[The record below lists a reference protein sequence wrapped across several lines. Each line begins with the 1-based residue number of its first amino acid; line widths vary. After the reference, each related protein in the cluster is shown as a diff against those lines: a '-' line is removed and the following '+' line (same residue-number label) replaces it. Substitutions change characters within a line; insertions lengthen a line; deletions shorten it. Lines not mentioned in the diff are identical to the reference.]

1 MTNKMENINDVT
13 MEKNYTVYMHICP
26 NGKRYIGIT
35 RQIPKYRWKNG
46 NGYRYNKHFW
56 NAIQK
61 YEWNNFEHI
70 IIENNLTKEQAENM
84 EIELIA
90 KYRSNE
96 SDYGYNIENGGN
108 TIGTHSIETKKK
120 ISENSKASKK
130 IHCDNLI
137 FNSITDCANY
147 YSISVKT
154 IINWLKGIKVMR
166 TDFQKFNLR
175 YATNDDLNKYEK
187 YDTNKHGDKA
197 NILISGGRSKYIHC
211 DNLIFNSITDC
222 ANYYG
227 IKRDNIKVWLNGKNK
242 MRSDF
247 QKLNLRYATNDDLNK
262 CEKYDTNKHGDKA
275 NINFNI
281 NKTYAK
287 YIHCDNLIFNSIT
300 ECASYYNVKM
310 VTMSNW
316 LLGKFK
322 MPLDFQQLNLRYAT
336 NEDLNTYPH
345 YTPVNN

>member
-35 RQIPKYRWKNG
+35 RQIPKYRWQNG

-147 YSISVKT
+147 Y
-154 IINWLKGIKVMR
+154 
-166 TDFQKFNLR
+166 
-175 YATNDDLNKYEK
+175 
-187 YDTNKHGDKA
+187 
-197 NILISGGRSKYIHC
+197 
-211 DNLIFNSITDC
+211 
-222 ANYYG
+222 G

-310 VTMSNW
+310 ATMSNW